1 MIHGIQIPD
10 AVALVVQYDGILA
23 QIVGQ
28 ILLEDLV
35 DLTVGVLED
44 HICGRID
51 CLDVTLVYIQILD
64 AVATVENDHLRLTDH
79 LCQQRLHV
87 GIVHGEGG
95 AVDGRDLLFH
105 FPVPGKLHILEVP
118 HAVILDNDTGGLI
131 LLLQFDQMIRIEL
144 LFLFNQHHVRTA
156 FFKKCGIV
164 LILTLF
170 AEDEQGPAL
179 DLEIRLS

>member
-10 AVALVVQYDGILA
+10 AVALVVQYDGILT

-64 AVATVENDHLRLTDH
+64 AVATVEMIISDLR
-79 LCQQRLHV
+79 
-87 GIVHGEGG
+87 IIS
-95 AVDGRDLLFH
+95 ANRDFML
-105 FPVPGKLHILEVP
+105 V
-118 HAVILDNDTGGLI
+118 
-131 LLLQFDQMIRIEL
+131 
-144 LFLFNQHHVRTA
+144 
-156 FFKKCGIV
+156 
-164 LILTLF
+164 
-170 AEDEQGPAL
+170 
-179 DLEIRLS
+179 